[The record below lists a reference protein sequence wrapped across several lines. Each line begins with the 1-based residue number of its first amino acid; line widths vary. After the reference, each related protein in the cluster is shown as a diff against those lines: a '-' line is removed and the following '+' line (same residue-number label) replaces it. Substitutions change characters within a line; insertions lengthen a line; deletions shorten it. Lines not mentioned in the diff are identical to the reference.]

1 MFLANGQ
8 LLCILWHKN
17 KDVFIRLMSDTKQN
31 VEVKRKEIAL

>member
-17 KDVFIRLMSDTKQN
+17 KDVFIQSMSDTKQN
-31 VEVKRKEIAL
+31 VEVREKK